1 MHEWIPVL
9 CGVLLAR
16 ASDARASVPQLLL
29 RVAALAIL
37 VVMATREW
45 AQMPTAIAL
54 DMLLIG
60 VGLLLARGAP
70 RVWSRVHI
78 RRAAVSPSD

>member
-16 ASDARASVPQLLL
+16 ASDARASVRQLLL
-29 RVAALAIL
+29 RVAALTIL

-45 AQMPTAIAL
+45 SHLPNAIAL

-60 VGLLLARGAP
+60 VGVLLARAAP
-70 RVWSRVHI
+70 RVWLRIHARRV
-78 RRAAVSPSD
+78 AVPISE